1 MKKLLFLAAACLL
14 GGMAAQAQMPDPIY
28 GEGSEYEA
36 IRKYEEQQRLEAI
49 EDSLNYVRA
58 MDALERMDFVV
69 EADQLMFKWGR
80 TAFVNTATNFV
91 SVHDGEATIQI
102 APFNAGGGPNG
113 VGGITVTGTP
123 SNVKVKTNK
132 RGNTYFSMNVNGPG
146 VSATVSLK
154 MARGSNQVTLTVSP
168 NFNSNNV
175 TLMGELLPTAFSNV
189 YKGRSL

>member
-1 MKKLLFLAAACLL
+1 MNKMIILAAVCLL

-28 GEGSEYEA
+28 DEPEYEA

-80 TAFVNTATNFV
+80 TAFVNTTTNFV
-91 SVHDGEATIQI
+91 AVSNGEAVIQI
-102 APFNAGGGPNG
+102 APYNAGGGPNG

-146 VSATVSLK
+146 VSATVSMNIAK
-154 MARGSNQVTLTVSP
+154 GSNRVTLTVSP
-168 NFNSNNV
+168 NFNSNNI